1 MPDRHRA
8 EALGRLACDLSRP
21 PQLPAGRI
29 VRGSP
34 TARHGS
40 LSIGALRTGGVRR
53 CWAGDIGLGAL
64 ASAAAMEA
72 AAGAMPSLPGA
83 RRWWQ
88 GSVDFGAAT
97 APRPVAYNFP
107 FTGAKSRAEERAR
120 RTASSLS
127 HSPPRRRR
135 TSGELPGLRPK
146 SRTRPSSKE

>member
-21 PQLPAGRI
+21 PHL
-29 VRGSP
+29 
-34 TARHGS
+34 
-40 LSIGALRTGGVRR
+40 L
-53 CWAGDIGLGAL
+53 AGDVGAL

>member
-1 MPDRHRA
+1 
-8 EALGRLACDLSRP
+8 
-21 PQLPAGRI
+21 
-29 VRGSP
+29 
-34 TARHGS
+34 
-40 LSIGALRTGGVRR
+40 
-53 CWAGDIGLGAL
+53 
-64 ASAAAMEA
+64 MEA

-146 SRTRPSSKE
+146 SRARPSSKE